1 MRSGNISTDVL
12 QTNQS
17 PYWFVPLETTFKG
30 LGVAPAFDEM
40 VTNSDWGAGPRACA
54 ASYLTLVDK
63 FISEKGQNAREHY
76 YWKNAAAAYRL
87 PLE

>member
-1 MRSGNISTDVL
+1 
-12 QTNQS
+12 
-17 PYWFVPLETTFKG
+17 
-30 LGVAPAFDEM
+30 M

-63 FISEKGQNAREHY
+63 FISEKGQDAREHY